1 MTKPKYEIEEEA
13 GGYVR
18 NGDVL
23 EWHWKGEPE
32 AKASSAPDEPEEK
45 AGAAPKKRGRPKK
58 TDA

>member
-1 MTKPKYEIEEEA
+1 MTKPKFEIEEEA

-45 AGAAPKKRGRPKK
+45 APPKKRGRPKK
-58 TDA
+58 EES